1 MKRRFPY
8 AQAGF
13 SIVETLMGAAAAM
26 VVGVGIFAILNTGTM
41 LSARNLSVN
50 VTNNALRGS
59 LDKAEQLLQQADSMP
74 ILIDTSGNNAAGP
87 AAGVRFDLFIG
98 APYVITTTASG
109 LASSTGSLAMV
120 RSTNAMASPPIPKA
134 GDLILI
140 DGESALLRPRVASVV
155 TGSVDATTL
164 RQTLTCTL
172 SSALGTAVSGS
183 STTLTCKLVRNVALI
198 VMPNGSRREL
208 RYYHSFDTTT
218 NLNDM
223 SKYTVLTDQ
232 VAMQSDDSTPF
243 SLITAE
249 TKSFVNM
256 SFRVRANKFD
266 QRFVGKQADQFNTFS
281 RVDVQIRP
289 KVNP

>member
-1 MKRRFPY
+1 MKQRTLIG
-8 AQAGF
+8 QAGF

-41 LSARNLSVN
+41 LSARNLSLN
-50 VTNNALRGS
+50 VTNNALRGA
-59 LDKAEQLLQQADSMP
+59 LDKAEQVLQQANSMP
-74 ILIDTSGNNAAGP
+74 TLIDTSGNNTTGP
-87 AAGVRFDLFIG
+87 AAGVRFDYFIG

-109 LASSTGSLAMV
+109 LPSSTSSIALV
-120 RSTNAMASPPIPKA
+120 RSTNALASPPIPKA

-140 DGESALLRPRVASVV
+140 DGESVLLRPRVASV
-155 TGSVDATTL
+155 TTTTPDVAAH
-164 RQTLTCTL
+164 QTLTCTL

-183 STTLTCKLVRNVALI
+183 STTLTAKVVRNVALI
-198 VMPNGSRREL
+198 VMPNGSKREL

-218 NLNDM
+218 SLSDT
-223 SKYTVLTDQ
+223 SKYSVITDQ
-232 VAMQSDDSTPF
+232 VGMQSDDATPF
-243 SLITAE
+243 SLITTE

-266 QRFVGKQADQFNTFS
+266 QRLVGKQSDQFNTFS